1 MNKIK
6 LICIDVDGTLYNDDK
21 NIPEENIR
29 AIQKAHEKGIQIA
42 ITTGR
47 MFNYGKLYGSLL
59 GVPTLTIASNGAFV
73 KYKDQI
79 LNHQSISSTDLPF
92 MISAVKDSGLF
103 AH

>member
-21 NIPEENIR
+21 NIPEENIK

-47 MFNYGKLYGSLL
+47 MFNYGSMAAFLGFLPSQSL
-59 GVPTLTIASNGAFV
+59 P
-73 KYKDQI
+73 
-79 LNHQSISSTDLPF
+79 
-92 MISAVKDSGLF
+92 MGLL
-103 AH
+103 